1 MNVPSCGMHAARCF
15 THALIHAVWQL
26 ACAAKPTLS
35 TQCRRRGRRPT
46 AARTRCKSSARAA
59 QSSAGS
65 RSATTRDKHTNKRLL
80 WHKPNTAAAHN
91 RLRAAGRSVCN
102 EQRCNARTSL
112 QHNTHRATA
121 GLRSGGSAAAY
132 WRSSGAQ
139 CGLARCPLGIVL
151 GSASASGAASGS
163 ARLIR
168 RSAGSC
174 WPSPGAGRM
183 PWPSPPTSPPL
194 HVVWTMLCSHSAC

>member
-1 MNVPSCGMHAARCF
+1 VP
-15 THALIHAVWQL
+15 
-26 ACAAKPTLS
+26 
-35 TQCRRRGRRPT
+35 
-46 AARTRCKSSARAA
+46 
-59 QSSAGS
+59 
-65 RSATTRDKHTNKRLL
+65 
-80 WHKPNTAAAHN
+80 HN
-91 RLRAAGRSVCN
+91 LLRAADLRQHATNTQTSGYCGTNRTPPRRTIVCAQPVDLSATN
-102 EQRCNARTSL
+102 NAATRA
-112 QHNTHRATA
+112 QACNTHRATA

-139 CGLARCPLGIVL
+139 CGLARCPPGIVL